1 VAESWDVVVVGAGP
15 AGSRAA
21 AEAAAAGARVLLLE
35 RKRRVGALPHCA
47 EFVPRAL
54 ALEEEVP
61 ARARVQAVS
70 GMESRLGGRA
80 RFMAFPGWVLDRQ
93 VFDHGLALAAASA
106 GATVLAGAELLGR
119 EAGRL
124 VARVE
129 GRRREIAAGVV
140 VAADGAAG
148 ACARAWGLAAQR
160 LIAGVQI
167 EAPLARE
174 LTRTLVFLDPRFAGG
189 YGWLFPKGRSAN
201 LGLGA
206 WGRAHPRR
214 LLAGLAARLEE
225 ENLIRPGLL
234 AIGGGAI
241 PVSGPRPAPF
251 APGLILAGDAAGLT
265 HPVTGAGIPQ
275 ALFSGGLAG
284 RAAAAAA
291 GGAVGA
297 AEDYAHE
304 LDGRYGRHL
313 ARGLAAR
320 RRLEAAWEQE
330 EFAELMAAAWP
341 GWGGPA

>member
-35 RKRRVGALPHCA
+35 RKCRVGALPHCA

-54 ALEEEVP
+54 ALEAPVP
-61 ARARVQAVS
+61 ARARVQAVE
-70 GMESRLGGRA
+70 GMESRLGGQA
-80 RFMAFPGWVLDRQ
+80 RFLASPGWVLDRQ

-106 GATVLAGAELLGR
+106 GAVVRAGARLMGR

-124 VARVE
+124 VVAAG
-129 GRRREIAAGVV
+129 GRRQEIAAGVV

-148 ACARAWGLAAQR
+148 ACARAWGLPAQR
-160 LIAGVQI
+160 LLAGVQI

-174 LTRTLVFLDPRFAGG
+174 LSRTLVFLEPRFAGG

-214 LLAGLAARLEE
+214 LLAGLAGRLEAQG
-225 ENLIRPGLL
+225 LIRPGFL
-234 AIGGGAI
+234 AFGGGAI
-241 PVSGPRPAPF
+241 PVGGPRPAPF

-284 RAAAAAA
+284 RAAVAAA
-291 GGAVGA
+291 GGEAAA
-297 AEDYAHE
+297 AEEYAHE

-320 RRLEAAWEQE
+320 RRLDGAWGQE
-330 EFAELMAAAWP
+330 EFAALMAAAWP
-341 GWGGPA
+341 GWGRPA

>member
-1 VAESWDVVVVGAGP
+1 
-15 AGSRAA
+15 
-21 AEAAAAGARVLLLE
+21 VLLLE

-54 ALEEEVP
+54 ALEEDVP

-70 GMESRLGGRA
+70 GMESRLGGEA
-80 RFMAFPGWVLDRQ
+80 RFLASPGWVLDRQ
-93 VFDHGLALAAASA
+93 VFDHGLALAAARA
-106 GATVLAGAELLGR
+106 GAIVLAGAELLGR

-129 GRRREIAAGVV
+129 GRRREIAAGWV

-148 ACARAWGLAAQR
+148 ACARAWGLPAQG
-160 LIAGVQI
+160 LLAGVQV

-189 YGWLFPKGRSAN
+189 YGWLFPKGDAAN

-206 WGRAHPRR
+206 WGSAHPRR
-214 LLAGLAARLEE
+214 LLAGLAEELERE
-225 ENLIRPGLL
+225 GLVRPGRL
-234 AIGGGAI
+234 AVGGGAI
-241 PVSGPRPAPF
+241 PVGGPRPAPF
-251 APGLILAGDAAGLT
+251 ARGLVLAGDAAGLT

-284 RAAAAAA
+284 KAAAAAA
-291 GGAVGA
+291 GGRPEAVQ
-297 AEDYAHE
+297 DYAHE
-304 LDGRYGRHL
+304 LAGRYGRHL

-320 RRLEAAWEQE
+320 RRLDEAWERE
-330 EFAELMAAAWP
+330 EFAALIGAAWP
-341 GWGGPA
+341 GWGRQA